1 MRFGNKHLQSRRRT
15 CHFIFCDES
24 PTGIA
29 LRPKLSPDRI
39 RWGKRPMHVLRL
51 PRRRWRWCFLSK
63 DNQKIL
69 SREPF
74 WFSLYLHLGG
84 GRESSDNAILEDLGL
99 IYSSFKCEAT
109 ADKRKHFEWRNDRWK
124 PTKSFNPLA
133 TIFEFL
139 SKRSELAADI
149 ALEIGSRWNGGII
162 QDDSVGEHK
171 LRDLADLKEGRR
183 RKLYWRGEIERCD
196 LCGHDFEN
204 DQYMVDAITTHGLG
218 ANMCAG
224 CFEKQK
230 AEIGWG
236 TGQLYQKERR
246 RWLLVGGFPPS

>member
-1 MRFGNKHLQSRRRT
+1 LEISIYNPGAGLATLFFVMNHPQGLLYVPSYHLIVYDGENARCMYYGCLVDVGGGVS
-15 CHFIFCDES
+15 F
-24 PTGIA
+24 
-29 LRPKLSPDRI
+29 
-39 RWGKRPMHVLRL
+39 
-51 PRRRWRWCFLSK
+51 
-63 DNQKIL
+63 QKIIRKYYQGNL
-69 SREPF
+69 F
-74 WFSLYLHLGG
+74 GFLFTFTWGG